1 MNDSRSFCLD
11 HIFCFAFV
19 KFNYT
24 SKLLKVSL
32 VPLNNLLNI
41 GYYFY

>member
-1 MNDSRSFCLD
+1 MNDSRNFCLD

-24 SKLLKVSL
+24 SKLFKVSL

-41 GYYFY
+41 GY